1 MALPAIIAP
10 VSRVLAVT
18 DVSRSTAFYR
28 DVLGFEV
35 REAAERRGVPIGAEL
50 LSGPARL
57 EIRVADTAAD
67 STGQDR
73 PRGAAMLFFETADAA
88 AMRAAVLARG
98 GNATGLEKV
107 NWLKMQMFQ
116 LQDPDGH
123 IIWFGQSFQ
132 QPDPAKDPR
141 RQLRRTL
148 PELPLSDIEAGV
160 AHYQDILGFRINYA
174 QGDLGVMDRDDVTL
188 LLIRRDERHG
198 GIGSC
203 YVYVRDADELH
214 AELWARGAMVQG
226 GPISQPWGLR
236 EFQVLDPEG
245 NRLTFGQPF
254 E

>member
-28 DVLGFEV
+28 DLLGFEV
-35 REAAERRGVPIGAEL
+35 REAPERRGVPLGAVL
-50 LSGPARL
+50 VSGPARL
-57 EIRVADTAAD
+57 EIRVGDIAPD
-67 STGQDR
+67 STGEER
-73 PRGAAMLFFETADAA
+73 PRGAGMLFFETADVA

-116 LQDPDGH
+116 VQDPDGH
-123 IIWFGQSFQ
+123 IIWFGQSLQ
-132 QPDPAKDPR
+132 QPDPAKDAR
-141 RQLRRTL
+141 RQLRRIL
-148 PELPLSDIEAGV
+148 PELPLSDVHAGV
-160 AHYQDILGFRINYA
+160 AHYRDILGFRINYA
-174 QGDLGVMDRDDVTL
+174 QSDLGVMDRDDVTL
-188 LLIRRDERHG
+188 LLIRRDEQHG

-203 YVYVRDADELH
+203 YVYVRDADELY
-214 AELWARGAMVQG
+214 AELRGRGAKVQG

-245 NRLTFGQPF
+245 NRLTFGQTF